1 MKSADAASNLARK
14 NLMTG
19 LTVGMLAV
27 LSFVAFFVKV
37 LG

>member
-1 MKSADAASNLARK
+1 MKSNATSNLARK
-14 NLMTG
+14 NLVTG
-19 LTVGMLAV
+19 LSVGMLAV